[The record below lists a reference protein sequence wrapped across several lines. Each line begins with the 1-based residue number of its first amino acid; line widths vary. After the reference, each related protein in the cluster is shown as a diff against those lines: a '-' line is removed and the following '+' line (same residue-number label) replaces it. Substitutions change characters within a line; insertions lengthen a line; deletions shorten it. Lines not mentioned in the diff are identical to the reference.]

1 MIYKKRGANN
11 MDLTKESLKYLAEQG
26 INPKERVVSINN
38 QSYVIDENGNP
49 QYIALRYLAENAL
62 KINTLSGLVDY
73 IKSNLDRAD
82 EKLYLHIA
90 SHKSVHLVSTLKP
103 DGRRE
108 ELAIAEAI
116 LPDFWFDRFYD
127 MEEFNVALQSIFVKN
142 PDREILL
149 KVVGNLKEDNV
160 KTTGDDG
167 VSQAVTIKTGVASA
181 ADVKV
186 PNPVTLIPYRTFVE
200 VKQPESKFIFR
211 MKDGPKGAIF
221 EADGGAWRNQAILNI
236 KKYLGEQL
244 SDEIKNGKI
253 TILA

>member
-1 MIYKKRGANN
+1 
-11 MDLTKESLKYLAEQG
+11 MDLTKEALKYLTEQG
-26 INPKERVVSINN
+26 INPEERVVSINN

-49 QYIALRYLAENAL
+49 VYVEPKLHLAQNVLR
-62 KINTLSGLVDY
+62 INTLSGLVDY

-90 SHKSVHLVSTLKP
+90 SHKSVRLVSTLKP
-103 DGRRE
+103 DGSRE

-116 LPDFWFDRFYD
+116 LPNFWFDRFYD

-186 PNPVTLIPYRTFVE
+186 PNPVILAPYRTFVE
-200 VKQPESKFIFR
+200 VEQPESKFIFR
-211 MKDGPKGAIF
+211 MQDGPKGAIF

-236 KKYLGEQL
+236 KKPLDKKFKK
-244 SDEIKNGKI
+244 SGKKVRNEHC
-253 TILA
+253 

>member
-1 MIYKKRGANN
+1 

-167 VSQAVTIKTGVASA
+167 VSQAVIIKTGVASA

-200 VKQPESKFIFR
+200 VEQPESKFIFR
-211 MKDGPKGAIF
+211 MKDGPRGAIF

-236 KKYLGEQL
+236 KKYLGDQL

>member
-1 MIYKKRGANN
+1 
-11 MDLTKESLKYLAEQG
+11 MDLTKEALQYLAEQV
-26 INPKERVVSINN
+26 IKPEERVISINN
-38 QSYVIDENGNP
+38 QSYVIDENGYPKYVAPKLHLAQNV
-49 QYIALRYLAENAL
+49 LR
-62 KINTLSGLVDY
+62 INTLSGLVDY

-90 SHKSVHLVSTLKP
+90 NHKSVRLVSTLKP
-103 DGRRE
+103 DGSRE

-116 LPDFWFDRFYD
+116 LPKFCFNIFYD
-127 MEEFNVALQSIFVKN
+127 AEDFNVALQSMFIKN
-142 PDREILL
+142 PDCEILL
-149 KVVGNLKEDNV
+149 KVVGNLKEGNV
-160 KTTGDDG
+160 KVTGDDG

-186 PNPVTLIPYRTFVE
+186 PNPVTLAPYRTFIEVE
-200 VKQPESKFIFR
+200 QPESKFIFR
-211 MKDGPKGAIF
+211 MQDGPKGAIF

-244 SDEIKNGKI
+244 SDEIRKGKI

>member
-1 MIYKKRGANN
+1 
-11 MDLTKESLKYLAEQG
+11 MDLTKESLKYLAENT
-26 INPKERVVSINN
+26 IKPEERIVEIDGSNF
-38 QSYVIDENGNP
+38 VIDENGHYSRVEPKVYNARSP
-49 QYIALRYLAENAL
+49 LAMR
-62 KINTLSGLVDY
+62 TLTGLVDY
-73 IKSNLDRAD
+73 IKSNLERQ
-82 EKLYLHIA
+82 ETKLLLHVERPTEVSLLGLLAKDGTREYLA
-90 SHKSVHLVSTLKP
+90 SVQ
-103 DGRRE
+103 
-108 ELAIAEAI
+108 AIVPGFSFNSFLNI
-116 LPDFWFDRFYD
+116 
-127 MEEFNVALQSIFVKN
+127 EEFNVALQSIFVKN

-186 PNPVTLIPYRTFVE
+186 PNPVTLAPYRTFIEVE
-200 VKQPESKFIFR
+200 QPESKFIFR
-211 MKDGPKGAIF
+211 MQDGPKGAIF

-244 SDEIKNGKI
+244 SDEIKKGKI

>member
-1 MIYKKRGANN
+1 

-38 QSYVIDENGNP
+38 QSYVIDENGEP
-49 QYIALRYLAENAL
+49 QYIAPRLHLAESVL

-90 SHKSVHLVSTLKP
+90 SHKSVRLVSTLKP

-116 LPDFWFDRFYD
+116 LPEFWFNRFYD
-127 MEEFNVALQSIFVKN
+127 MEDFNVALQSMFVKN
-142 PDREILL
+142 SDREILL

-186 PNPVTLIPYRTFVE
+186 PNPVTLAPYRTFIEVE
-200 VKQPESKFIFR
+200 QPESKFIFR
-211 MKDGPKGAIF
+211 MQDGPKGAIF

>member
-1 MIYKKRGANN
+1 
-11 MDLTKESLKYLAEQG
+11 MDLTKEALQYLAEQV
-26 INPKERVVSINN
+26 IKPEERVISINN
-38 QSYVIDENGNP
+38 QSYVIDENGYPKYVAPKLHLAQNV
-49 QYIALRYLAENAL
+49 LR
-62 KINTLSGLVDY
+62 INTLSGLVDY

-90 SHKSVHLVSTLKP
+90 NHKSVRLVSTLKP
-103 DGRRE
+103 DGSRE
-108 ELAIAEAI
+108 ELAIAEVI
-116 LPDFWFDRFYD
+116 LPNFWFDRFYD

-186 PNPVTLIPYRTFVE
+186 PNPVTLIPYRTFEVE
-200 VKQPESKFIFR
+200 QPESKFIFR
-211 MKDGPKGAIF
+211 MQDGPKGAIF

-236 KKYLGEQL
+236 KKYLGNQL
-244 SDEIKNGKI
+244 SDEIKKGKI